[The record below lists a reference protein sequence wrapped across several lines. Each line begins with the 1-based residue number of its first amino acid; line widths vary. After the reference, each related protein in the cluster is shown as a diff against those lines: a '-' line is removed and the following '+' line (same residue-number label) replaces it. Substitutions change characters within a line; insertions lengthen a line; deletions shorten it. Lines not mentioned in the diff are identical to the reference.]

1 MKMKKRL
8 FAILLAF
15 CVAFTM
21 MPIAGSGG
29 VAHAEDGI
37 AANAVVTRTTMLDL
51 TSENG
56 KYMATNGKE
65 TTVDFTKYS
74 VTDSA
79 EGWSWNNETKTLT
92 LSGARI
98 VVTEPTSVPSSYSTL
113 NNGYYYGVRL
123 PGAVTVVLNSGN
135 RKYHTGRRCCG
146 RNPRRHRYWLCRH
159 GRCE

>member
-65 TTVDFTKYS
+65 TTVDFTTDS

-79 EGWSWNNETKTLT
+79 EGWSWNHETKTLT

-98 VVTEPTSVPSSYSTL
+98 VVEGTDNVQRNCYGIFVPGDTVTIVL
-113 NNGYYYGVRL
+113 EEGTDQRRRDAAGYRVF
-123 PGAVTVVLNSGN
+123 
-135 RKYHTGRRCCG
+135 HTGNHSFVG
-146 RNPRRHRYWLCRH
+146 FVPQKKHL
-159 GRCE
+159 